1 MENIWKQ
8 PKCPS
13 MDEWIKKIWYVY
25 TMDYYSD
32 MEKEGTQTVWIRL
45 WGHYAKWN
53 KADRYYMISKN
64 KQKKELIDTENTQVI
79 AKGESWGRG
88 RWNQWKGSKGR
99 NSVIK

>member
-32 MEKEGTQTVWIRL
+32 MEKEGTQY
-45 WGHYAKWN
+45 G
-53 KADRYYMISKN
+53 
-64 KQKKELIDTENTQVI
+64 
-79 AKGESWGRG
+79 
-88 RWNQWKGSKGR
+88 
-99 NSVIK
+99 